1 MMPARLSMPAAK
13 AGVAVCLLLAAGSAC
28 AHSTAR
34 GAGDFY
40 AGALHA
46 LTALEHVL
54 PFLAFGI
61 LAGQQGRK
69 AEPLLLVFCLALA
82 AGATVAL
89 WTPPLP
95 YFGLLNIF
103 SAILFGGLVAAA
115 WPLPMAFC
123 YGIAAVF
130 GLSHGFANG
139 ASMIEQTKPYLYIP
153 GVALAGLA
161 VTAYGLIATD
171 YLLRRKA
178 GWIHIAV
185 RVAGSWIS
193 AIGILVLATS
203 GAAILNT

>member
-1 MMPARLSMPAAK
+1 MPARLSMPAAR
-13 AGVAVCLLLAAGSAC
+13 AGVALCLLLAAGCAY
-28 AHSTAR
+28 AHSATP
-34 GAGDFY
+34 GVSDFY

-54 PFLAFGI
+54 PFLALGI

-69 AEPLLLVFCLALA
+69 AEPALLVFCLALA

-89 WTPPLP
+89 WIPPPP
-95 YFGLLNIF
+95 YVGLLNIF

-115 WPLPMAFC
+115 WSLPMAFC
-123 YGIAAVF
+123 CGIAAVF

-139 ASMIEQTKPYLYIP
+139 AGMIQQTKPYLYIP

-161 VTAYGLIATD
+161 VTAYGLIVTD

-185 RVAGSWIS
+185 RVAGSWIA
-193 AIGILVLATS
+193 AIGMLVLATS
-203 GAAILNT
+203 GAAILKA